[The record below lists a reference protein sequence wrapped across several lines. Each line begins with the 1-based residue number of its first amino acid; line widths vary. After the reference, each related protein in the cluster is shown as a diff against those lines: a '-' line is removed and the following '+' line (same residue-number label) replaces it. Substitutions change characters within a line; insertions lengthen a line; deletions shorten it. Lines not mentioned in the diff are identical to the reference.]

1 MMTLRA
7 GNLQYE
13 STSDFSV
20 IEPNTFDSDGLWGSA
35 QEVWQVLVGVDRS
48 GGFPGSVPEW
58 TGLLNAFLPILIVSF
73 LVTLFTV
80 PIVRWLA
87 VKFDIVD
94 HPDGGRKVHSYPVA
108 YLGGMAVFIG
118 LLGGIFASYILPT
131 LVSAGGNAIVSEY
144 SLVPFAITAGMFT
157 IFLTGMFD
165 DIFHWDPR
173 LKIAGQLAA
182 AAFLALSEIGTAA
195 TRGLISPILNRWSVP
210 NSNVWFLPDGREL
223 SIWKWVDL
231 GSAGVENW
239 MGWIPWYSVD
249 GIYYWAGVLFIA
261 VLILGACNAANLID
275 GLDGLLSGSVGI
287 MAVGFVVV
295 AVMLAIVD
303 RLEIEPQ
310 ESTATT
316 NALVSISEA
325 DRHTDDQAEVGR
337 FRARFELERSDEAAR
352 LQSVLQEL
360 GTIELQAQA
369 LQLEI
374 DRSSLDKALGENDPR
389 APLVGLLLE
398 ARLTQ
403 FGEARFRELFLERQ
417 QARESGPTG
426 KDEHPLWSRL
436 PLAGAPQD
444 KGRIFLDLNGDRQF
458 DVRDSELLGTV
469 LESGIGPRPDRL
481 VGSRLVLALALLGAV
496 LGFLP
501 FNFNPAVI
509 FLGDAGSLLL
519 GYVCAV
525 LILSLG
531 EEGQT
536 HYVIA
541 GLIIFALPIMDTVL
555 AILRRKLAGV
565 PMSVADRNH
574 IHHILLR
581 SFGSVKKA
589 VLVLYAINVVFVLLG
604 VGLAAAV
611 AFGSARYL
619 LVYGVA
625 TIFFGLVG
633 AAALKAG
640 LRHRWM
646 MQTMEVRGRHSVGEP
661 TDVPVKTESRR
672 DAG

>member
-1 MMTLRA
+1 MMLLGA
-7 GNLQYE
+7 IDPQYAPRG
-13 STSDFSV
+13 DFSV
-20 IEPNTFDSDGLWGSA
+20 VEPEMFESDGIWVSI
-35 QEVWQVLVGVDRS
+35 QEAWQVLVGVDRS
-48 GGFPGSVPEW
+48 GGFPVNVPNW
-58 TGLLNAFLPILIVSF
+58 TDLLNAFLPILLVAF

-80 PIVRWLA
+80 PFVRWLA

-94 HPDGGRKVHSYPVA
+94 HPDGGRKAHAYPVA
-108 YLGGMAVFIG
+108 YLGGMAVFVG
-118 LLGGIFASYILPT
+118 LLGGIFASYVLPSV
-131 LVSAGGNAIVSEY
+131 VSSGGKNIVTEY

-157 IFLTGMFD
+157 IFVTGLFD

-195 TRGLISPILNRWSVP
+195 TRGLISPILNHWSIP
-210 NSNVWFLPDGREL
+210 NSNVWFLSDGREI
-223 SIWKWVDL
+223 SIWKWIDL
-231 GSAGVENW
+231 SPAGVESW
-239 MGWIPWYSVD
+239 MGWVPWYSVD

-275 GLDGLLSGSVGI
+275 GLDGLLAGSVGI
-287 MAVGFVVV
+287 MAAGFVVI

-303 RLEIEPQ
+303 RQEIEPQ
-310 ESTATT
+310 VPTDA
-316 NALVSISEA
+316 AIAAVSGSEA
-325 DRHTDDQAEVGR
+325 DI
-337 FRARFELERSDEAAR
+337 DE
-352 LQSVLQEL
+352 QE
-360 GTIELQAQA
+360 
-369 LQLEI
+369 
-374 DRSSLDKALGENDPR
+374 N
-389 APLVGLLLE
+389 LVTLLLE
-398 ARLTQ
+398 EPENR
-403 FGEARFRELFLERQ
+403 FGESKIWAFVDARRG
-417 QARESGPTG
+417 ADPTG
-426 KDEHPLWSRL
+426 DEVGV
-436 PLAGAPQD
+436 A
-444 KGRIFLDLNGDRQF
+444 LDLNGDSRF
-458 DVRDSELLGTV
+458 DARDSELLGTV
-469 LESGIGPRPDRL
+469 LEAGIGPRPDRL
-481 VGSRLVLALALLGAV
+481 VGSRLVLSLALLGAV

-646 MQTMEVRGRHSVGEP
+646 MQTMEARGRDSVEGASK
-661 TDVPVKTESRR
+661 VPDGRKPRR
-672 DAG
+672 DVG

>member
-1 MMTLRA
+1 MLLGAINSQNDLLGDLSM
-7 GNLQYE
+7 
-13 STSDFSV
+13 V
-20 IEPNTFDSDGLWGSA
+20 EPDAFDSNGVWA
-35 QEVWQVLVGVDRS
+35 NVQEAWQVLVGVDRS
-48 GGFPGSVPEW
+48 GGFPVNVPEW
-58 TGLLNAFLPILIVSF
+58 SSLLNAFLPILIIAF
-73 LVTLFTV
+73 LLTLFTV
-80 PIVRWLA
+80 PFVRWLA

-94 HPDGGRKVHSYPVA
+94 HPDGGRKVHAYPVA
-108 YLGGMAVFIG
+108 YLGGMAVFVG
-118 LLGGIFASYILPT
+118 LLGGIFASYVLPS
-131 LVSAGGNAIVSEY
+131 LVSARAGTIVSEY

-157 IFLTGMFD
+157 IFVTGIFD

-210 NSNVWFLPDGREL
+210 NSNVWFLSDGREL
-223 SIWKWVDL
+223 SIWKWIDL
-231 GSAGVENW
+231 GPAGVESW

-249 GIYYWAGVLFIA
+249 GIYYWAGVIFIA
-261 VLILGACNAANLID
+261 ALILGACNAANLID
-275 GLDGLLSGSVGI
+275 GLDGLLAGSVGI
-287 MAVGFVVV
+287 MAAGFVVV

-303 RLEIEPQ
+303 RQEVEPLELTDSALAAVVESELDRPIDGEERLVALLREEPV
-310 ESTATT
+310 
-316 NALVSISEA
+316 N
-325 DRHTDDQAEVGR
+325 
-337 FRARFELERSDEAAR
+337 
-352 LQSVLQEL
+352 
-360 GTIELQAQA
+360 
-369 LQLEI
+369 
-374 DRSSLDKALGENDPR
+374 
-389 APLVGLLLE
+389 
-398 ARLTQ
+398 Q
-403 FGEARFRELFLERQ
+403 FGESKLRRFVADRQ
-417 QARESGPTG
+417 TA
-426 KDEHPLWSRL
+426 D
-436 PLAGAPQD
+436 GAETL
-444 KGRIFLDLNGDRQF
+444 LDLNGDDRF
-458 DVRDSELLGTV
+458 DKRDSEILGTV
-469 LESGIGPRPDRL
+469 LESRIGPRPDRL

-541 GLIIFALPIMDTVL
+541 GLIIFALPIMDTIL

-581 SFGSVKKA
+581 SLGSVKKA
-589 VLVLYAINVVFVLLG
+589 VLLLYAINVVFVLLG

-625 TIFFGLVG
+625 TIFFGIVG
-633 AAALKAG
+633 AAALKSG
-640 LRHRWM
+640 LRHRWL
-646 MQTMEVRGRHSVGEP
+646 MQTLTARGKDSVGTP
-661 TDVPVKTESRR
+661 SNVSKGTESRR
-672 DAG
+672 EAG

>member
-1 MMTLRA
+1 MMLLGA
-7 GNLQYE
+7 SNPQYPPRG
-13 STSDFSV
+13 DFSV
-20 IEPNTFDSDGLWGSA
+20 VEPEMFESDGIWVSIQDA
-35 QEVWQVLVGVDRS
+35 WQVLVGVDRS
-48 GGFPGSVPEW
+48 GGFPVNVPNW
-58 TGLLNAFLPILIVSF
+58 TDLLNAFLPILLVAF

-80 PIVRWLA
+80 PFVRWLA

-94 HPDGGRKVHSYPVA
+94 HPDGGRKAHAYPVA
-108 YLGGMAVFIG
+108 YLGGMAVFVG
-118 LLGGIFASYILPT
+118 LLGGIFASYVLPSV
-131 LVSAGGNAIVSEY
+131 VSSGGKNIVTEY

-157 IFLTGMFD
+157 IFVTGLFD

-195 TRGLISPILNRWSVP
+195 TRGLISPILNHWSIP
-210 NSNVWFLPDGREL
+210 NSNVWFLSDGREI
-223 SIWKWVDL
+223 SIWKWIDL
-231 GSAGVENW
+231 SPAGVESW
-239 MGWIPWYSVD
+239 MGWVPWYSVD

-275 GLDGLLSGSVGI
+275 GLDGLLAGSVGI
-287 MAVGFVVV
+287 MAAGFVVI

-303 RLEIEPQ
+303 RQEIEPQ
-310 ESTATT
+310 VPTDA
-316 NALVSISEA
+316 AIAAVSGSEA
-325 DRHTDDQAEVGR
+325 DIDIDEQA
-337 FRARFELERSDEAAR
+337 
-352 LQSVLQEL
+352 
-360 GTIELQAQA
+360 
-369 LQLEI
+369 
-374 DRSSLDKALGENDPR
+374 N
-389 APLVGLLLE
+389 LVTLLLE
-398 ARLTQ
+398 EPENR
-403 FGEARFRELFLERQ
+403 FGESKIWAFVDARRG
-417 QARESGPTG
+417 ADPTG
-426 KDEHPLWSRL
+426 DEVGV
-436 PLAGAPQD
+436 A
-444 KGRIFLDLNGDRQF
+444 LDLNGDSQF
-458 DVRDSELLGTV
+458 DARDSELLGTV
-469 LESGIGPRPDRL
+469 LEAGIGPRPDRL
-481 VGSRLVLALALLGAV
+481 VGSRLVLSLALLGAV

-646 MQTMEVRGRHSVGEP
+646 MQTMEARGRDSVEGASK
-661 TDVPVKTESRR
+661 VPDDRKPRR
-672 DAG
+672 DVG

>member
-1 MMTLRA
+1 MISTAA
-7 GNLQYE
+7 GNPQTEQPFEFSLVEPGMPE
-13 STSDFSV
+13 SGGFWVDV
-20 IEPNTFDSDGLWGSA
+20 

-48 GGFPGSVPEW
+48 GDFPVNVPEW
-58 TGLLNAFLPILIVSF
+58 TSLLNAFLPILIVAF

-80 PIVRWLA
+80 PFVRWLA

-94 HPDGGRKVHSYPVA
+94 HPDGDRKVHEYPVA
-108 YLGGMAVFIG
+108 YLGGMAVFVG
-118 LLGGIFASYILPT
+118 LLGGIFASYVLPS
-131 LVSAGGNAIVSEY
+131 LVSAGGSVIVSEY
-144 SLVPFAITAGMFT
+144 PLIPFAITAGMFT
-157 IFLTGMFD
+157 IFVTGMFD

-182 AAFLALSEIGTAA
+182 AAFLALSEIGTTA

-210 NSNVWFLPDGREL
+210 NSNVWFLPDGREI
-223 SIWKWVDL
+223 SVWNWIDL
-231 GSAGVENW
+231 GPAGVEGW
-239 MGWIPWYSVD
+239 MSWIPWYSVD
-249 GIYYWAGVLFIA
+249 GIYYWAGVIFIA
-261 VLILGACNAANLID
+261 ALILGACNAANLID
-275 GLDGLLSGSVGI
+275 GLDGLLTGSVGI
-287 MAVGFVVV
+287 MAAGFVVV

-303 RLEIEPQ
+303 RQEVEPPEMVGAAMVAVSVSDAGIEIDGQ
-310 ESTATT
+310 ET
-316 NALVSISEA
+316 LVTLLREEA
-325 DRHTDDQAEVGR
+325 ENGFGESKIREFVGR
-337 FRARFELERSDEAAR
+337 QRLEQTE
-352 LQSVLQEL
+352 E
-360 GTIELQAQA
+360 E
-369 LQLEI
+369 
-374 DRSSLDKALGENDPR
+374 
-389 APLVGLLLE
+389 
-398 ARLTQ
+398 
-403 FGEARFRELFLERQ
+403 
-417 QARESGPTG
+417 
-426 KDEHPLWSRL
+426 
-436 PLAGAPQD
+436 AGAM
-444 KGRIFLDLNGDRQF
+444 LDLNGDRRF
-458 DVRDSELLGTV
+458 DGRDSELLGTV
-469 LESGIGPRPDRL
+469 LEVGIGPRPDRL
-481 VGSRLVLALALLGAV
+481 AGSRLVLALALFGAV

-555 AILRRKLAGV
+555 AILRRKIAGV

-589 VLVLYAINVVFVLLG
+589 VLVLYAINIVFVLLG

-611 AFGSARYL
+611 AFGFARYL

-646 MQTMEVRGRHSVGEP
+646 MQTLEARGRESVEGASTASKDTKP
-661 TDVPVKTESRR
+661 RR

>member
-1 MMTLRA
+1 MMLLGAR
-7 GNLQYE
+7 NPQYPPRG
-13 STSDFSV
+13 DFSV
-20 IEPNTFDSDGLWGSA
+20 VEPEMFESDGIWVSIQDA
-35 QEVWQVLVGVDRS
+35 WQVLVGVDRS
-48 GGFPGSVPEW
+48 GGFPVNVPNW
-58 TGLLNAFLPILIVSF
+58 TDLLNAFLPILLVAF

-80 PIVRWLA
+80 PFVRWLA

-94 HPDGGRKVHSYPVA
+94 HPDGGRKAHAYPVA
-108 YLGGMAVFIG
+108 YLGGMAVFVG
-118 LLGGIFASYILPT
+118 LLGGIFASYVLPSV
-131 LVSAGGNAIVSEY
+131 VSSGGKNIVTEY

-157 IFLTGMFD
+157 IFVTGLFD

-195 TRGLISPILNRWSVP
+195 TRGLISPILNHWSIP
-210 NSNVWFLPDGREL
+210 NSNVWFLSDGREI
-223 SIWKWVDL
+223 SIWKWIDL
-231 GSAGVENW
+231 SPAGVESW
-239 MGWIPWYSVD
+239 MGWVPWYSVD

-275 GLDGLLSGSVGI
+275 GLDGLLAGSVGI
-287 MAVGFVVV
+287 MAAGFVVI

-303 RLEIEPQ
+303 RQEIEPQ
-310 ESTATT
+310 VPTDA
-316 NALVSISEA
+316 AIAAVSGSEA
-325 DRHTDDQAEVGR
+325 DIDIDEQA
-337 FRARFELERSDEAAR
+337 
-352 LQSVLQEL
+352 
-360 GTIELQAQA
+360 
-369 LQLEI
+369 
-374 DRSSLDKALGENDPR
+374 N
-389 APLVGLLLE
+389 LVTLLLE
-398 ARLTQ
+398 EPENR
-403 FGEARFRELFLERQ
+403 FGESKIWAFVDARRG
-417 QARESGPTG
+417 ADPTG
-426 KDEHPLWSRL
+426 DEVGV
-436 PLAGAPQD
+436 A
-444 KGRIFLDLNGDRQF
+444 LDLNGDSQF
-458 DVRDSELLGTV
+458 DARDSELLGTV
-469 LESGIGPRPDRL
+469 LEAGIGPRPDRL
-481 VGSRLVLALALLGAV
+481 VGSRLVLSLALLGAV

-555 AILRRKLAGV
+555 AIIRRKLAGV
-565 PMSVADRNH
+565 SMSVADRNH

-646 MQTMEVRGRHSVGEP
+646 MQTMEARGRDSVEGASK
-661 TDVPVKTESRR
+661 VPDDRKPRR
-672 DAG
+672 DVG

>member
-1 MMTLRA
+1 MMLLGA
-7 GNLQYE
+7 SNPQYPPRG
-13 STSDFSV
+13 DFSV
-20 IEPNTFDSDGLWGSA
+20 VEPEMFESDGIWVSIQDA
-35 QEVWQVLVGVDRS
+35 WQVLVGVDRS
-48 GGFPGSVPEW
+48 GGFPVNVPNW
-58 TGLLNAFLPILIVSF
+58 TDLLNAFLPILLVAF

-80 PIVRWLA
+80 PFVRWLA

-94 HPDGGRKVHSYPVA
+94 HPDGGRKAHAYPVA
-108 YLGGMAVFIG
+108 YLGGMAVFVG
-118 LLGGIFASYILPT
+118 LLGGIFASYVLPSV
-131 LVSAGGNAIVSEY
+131 VSSGGKNIVTEY

-157 IFLTGMFD
+157 IFVTGLFD

-195 TRGLISPILNRWSVP
+195 TRGLISPILNHWSIP
-210 NSNVWFLPDGREL
+210 NSNVWFLSDGREI
-223 SIWKWVDL
+223 SIWKWIDL
-231 GSAGVENW
+231 SPAGVESW
-239 MGWIPWYSVD
+239 MGWVPWYSVD

-275 GLDGLLSGSVGI
+275 GLDGLLAGSVGI
-287 MAVGFVVV
+287 MAAGFVVI

-303 RLEIEPQ
+303 RQEIEPQ
-310 ESTATT
+310 VPTDA
-316 NALVSISEA
+316 AIAAVSGSEA
-325 DRHTDDQAEVGR
+325 DIDIDEQA
-337 FRARFELERSDEAAR
+337 
-352 LQSVLQEL
+352 
-360 GTIELQAQA
+360 
-369 LQLEI
+369 
-374 DRSSLDKALGENDPR
+374 N
-389 APLVGLLLE
+389 LVTLLLE
-398 ARLTQ
+398 EPENR
-403 FGEARFRELFLERQ
+403 FGESKIWAFVDARRG
-417 QARESGPTG
+417 ADPTG
-426 KDEHPLWSRL
+426 DEVGV
-436 PLAGAPQD
+436 A
-444 KGRIFLDLNGDRQF
+444 LDLNGDSQF
-458 DVRDSELLGTV
+458 DARDSELLGTV
-469 LESGIGPRPDRL
+469 LEAGIGPRPDRL
-481 VGSRLVLALALLGAV
+481 VGSRLVLSLALLGAV

-519 GYVCAV
+519 GYVRAV

-646 MQTMEVRGRHSVGEP
+646 MQTMEARGRDSVEGASK
-661 TDVPVKTESRR
+661 VPDDRKPRR
-672 DAG
+672 DVG

>member
-1 MMTLRA
+1 MMLLGA
-7 GNLQYE
+7 SNPQYPPRG
-13 STSDFSV
+13 DFSV
-20 IEPNTFDSDGLWGSA
+20 VEPEMFESDGIWVSI
-35 QEVWQVLVGVDRS
+35 QEAWQVLVGVDRS
-48 GGFPGSVPEW
+48 GGFPVNVPNW
-58 TGLLNAFLPILIVSF
+58 TDLLNAFLPILLVAF

-80 PIVRWLA
+80 PFVRWLA

-94 HPDGGRKVHSYPVA
+94 HPDGGRKAHAYPVA
-108 YLGGMAVFIG
+108 YLGGMAVFVG
-118 LLGGIFASYILPT
+118 LLGGIFASYVLPSV
-131 LVSAGGNAIVSEY
+131 VSSGGKNIVTEY

-157 IFLTGMFD
+157 IFVTGLFD

-195 TRGLISPILNRWSVP
+195 TRGLISPILNHWSIP
-210 NSNVWFLPDGREL
+210 NSNVWFLSDGREI
-223 SIWKWVDL
+223 SIWKWIDL
-231 GSAGVENW
+231 SPGGVEGW

-249 GIYYWAGVLFIA
+249 GIYYWAGVFFIA

-275 GLDGLLSGSVGI
+275 GLDGLLTGSVGI
-287 MAVGFVVV
+287 MAAGFVVI

-303 RLEIEPQ
+303 RQEIEPQ
-310 ESTATT
+310 VA
-316 NALVSISEA
+316 ADAAIAVVSISEA
-325 DRHTDDQAEVGR
+325 DI
-337 FRARFELERSDEAAR
+337 DE
-352 LQSVLQEL
+352 QQ
-360 GTIELQAQA
+360 
-369 LQLEI
+369 
-374 DRSSLDKALGENDPR
+374 N
-389 APLVGLLLE
+389 LVTLLLE
-398 ARLTQ
+398 EPKNR
-403 FGEARFRELFLERQ
+403 FGESKIWAFVQSRQ
-417 QARESGPTG
+417 DADP
-426 KDEHPLWSRL
+426 
-436 PLAGAPQD
+436 AGVEVGAA
-444 KGRIFLDLNGDRQF
+444 LDLNGDSQF
-458 DVRDSELLGTV
+458 DARDSELLGMV
-469 LESGIGPRPDRL
+469 FEAGIGPRPDRL
-481 VGSRLVLALALLGAV
+481 VGSRLVLSLALLGAV

-646 MQTMEVRGRHSVGEP
+646 MQTMEARGRESVGDASKVLDDRKP
-661 TDVPVKTESRR
+661 RR
-672 DAG
+672 DVG

>member
-1 MMTLRA
+1 MMLLGA
-7 GNLQYE
+7 SNPQYPPRG
-13 STSDFSV
+13 DFSV
-20 IEPNTFDSDGLWGSA
+20 VEPEMFESDGIWVSI
-35 QEVWQVLVGVDRS
+35 QEAWQVLVGVDRS
-48 GGFPGSVPEW
+48 GGFPVNVPNW
-58 TGLLNAFLPILIVSF
+58 TDLLNAFLPILLVAF

-80 PIVRWLA
+80 PFVRWLA

-94 HPDGGRKVHSYPVA
+94 HPDGGRKAHAYPVA
-108 YLGGMAVFIG
+108 YLGGMAVFVG
-118 LLGGIFASYILPT
+118 LLGGIFASYVLPSV
-131 LVSAGGNAIVSEY
+131 VSSGGKNIVTEY

-157 IFLTGMFD
+157 IFVTGLFD

-195 TRGLISPILNRWSVP
+195 TRGLISPILNHWSIP
-210 NSNVWFLPDGREL
+210 NSNVWFLSDGREI
-223 SIWKWVDL
+223 SIWKWIDL
-231 GSAGVENW
+231 SPAGVESW
-239 MGWIPWYSVD
+239 MGWVPWYSVD

-275 GLDGLLSGSVGI
+275 GLDGLLAGSVGI
-287 MAVGFVVV
+287 MAAGFVVI

-303 RLEIEPQ
+303 RQEIEPQ
-310 ESTATT
+310 VPTDA
-316 NALVSISEA
+316 AIAAVSGSEA
-325 DRHTDDQAEVGR
+325 DI
-337 FRARFELERSDEAAR
+337 DE
-352 LQSVLQEL
+352 QE
-360 GTIELQAQA
+360 
-369 LQLEI
+369 
-374 DRSSLDKALGENDPR
+374 N
-389 APLVGLLLE
+389 LVTLLLE
-398 ARLTQ
+398 EPENR
-403 FGEARFRELFLERQ
+403 FGESKIWAFVDARRG
-417 QARESGPTG
+417 ADPTG
-426 KDEHPLWSRL
+426 DEV
-436 PLAGAPQD
+436 GVV
-444 KGRIFLDLNGDRQF
+444 LDLNGDSQF
-458 DVRDSELLGTV
+458 DARDSELLGTV
-469 LESGIGPRPDRL
+469 LEAGIGPRPDRL
-481 VGSRLVLALALLGAV
+481 VGSRLVLSLALLGAV

-646 MQTMEVRGRHSVGEP
+646 MQTMEARGRDSVEGASK
-661 TDVPVKTESRR
+661 VPDGRKPRR
-672 DAG
+672 DVG

>member
-1 MMTLRA
+1 MMLLGA
-7 GNLQYE
+7 SNPQYPPRG
-13 STSDFSV
+13 DFSV
-20 IEPNTFDSDGLWGSA
+20 VEPEMFESDGIWVSIQDA
-35 QEVWQVLVGVDRS
+35 WQVLVGVDRS
-48 GGFPGSVPEW
+48 GGFPVNVPNW
-58 TGLLNAFLPILIVSF
+58 TDLLNAFLPILLVAF

-80 PIVRWLA
+80 PFVRWLA

-94 HPDGGRKVHSYPVA
+94 HPDGGRKAHAYPVA
-108 YLGGMAVFIG
+108 YLGGMAVFVG
-118 LLGGIFASYILPT
+118 LLGGIFASYVLPSV
-131 LVSAGGNAIVSEY
+131 VSSGGKNIVTEY

-157 IFLTGMFD
+157 IFVTGLFD

-195 TRGLISPILNRWSVP
+195 TRGLISPILNHWSIP
-210 NSNVWFLPDGREL
+210 NSNVWFLSDGREI
-223 SIWKWVDL
+223 SIWKWIDL
-231 GSAGVENW
+231 SPAGVESW
-239 MGWIPWYSVD
+239 MGWVPWYSVD

-275 GLDGLLSGSVGI
+275 GLDGLLAGSVGI
-287 MAVGFVVV
+287 MAAGFVVI

-303 RLEIEPQ
+303 RQEIEPQ
-310 ESTATT
+310 VPTDA
-316 NALVSISEA
+316 AIAAVSGSEA
-325 DRHTDDQAEVGR
+325 DIDIDEQA
-337 FRARFELERSDEAAR
+337 
-352 LQSVLQEL
+352 
-360 GTIELQAQA
+360 
-369 LQLEI
+369 
-374 DRSSLDKALGENDPR
+374 N
-389 APLVGLLLE
+389 LVTLLLE
-398 ARLTQ
+398 EPENR
-403 FGEARFRELFLERQ
+403 FGESKIWAFVDARRG
-417 QARESGPTG
+417 ADPTG
-426 KDEHPLWSRL
+426 DEVGV
-436 PLAGAPQD
+436 A
-444 KGRIFLDLNGDRQF
+444 LDLNGDSQF
-458 DVRDSELLGTV
+458 DARDSELLGTV
-469 LESGIGPRPDRL
+469 LEAGIGPRPDRL
-481 VGSRLVLALALLGAV
+481 VGSRLVLSLALLGAV

-646 MQTMEVRGRHSVGEP
+646 VQTMEARGRDSVEGASK
-661 TDVPVKTESRR
+661 VPDDRKPRR
-672 DAG
+672 DVG

>member
-1 MMTLRA
+1 MMSSSA
-7 GNLQYE
+7 SNSQNE
-13 STSDFSV
+13 QPFEFSI
-20 IEPNTFDSDGLWGSA
+20 IEPGMQESDGFWMSV
-35 QEVWQVLVGVDRS
+35 QDVWQVLVGVDRS
-48 GGFPGSVPEW
+48 GDFPVNVPEW
-58 TGLLNAFLPILIVSF
+58 TSLLNAFLPILIVAF

-80 PIVRWLA
+80 PVVRWLA

-94 HPDGGRKVHSYPVA
+94 HPDGDRKVHAYPVA
-108 YLGGMAVFIG
+108 YLGGMAVFVG
-118 LLGGIFASYILPT
+118 LLGGIFASYALPS
-131 LVSAGGNAIVSEY
+131 LVSAGGSAIVSEY
-144 SLVPFAITAGMFT
+144 SLVPFAVTAGMFT
-157 IFLTGMFD
+157 IFVTGMFD

-210 NSNVWFLPDGREL
+210 NSNVWFLPDGREI
-223 SIWKWVDL
+223 SVWNWIDL
-231 GSAGVENW
+231 GPAGVEGW
-239 MGWIPWYSVD
+239 MSWIPWYSVD
-249 GIYYWAGVLFIA
+249 GIYYWAGVIFIA
-261 VLILGACNAANLID
+261 ALILGACNAANLID
-275 GLDGLLSGSVGI
+275 GLDGLLTGSVGI
-287 MAVGFVVV
+287 MAAGFVVV

-303 RLEIEPQ
+303 RQEVEPPEVGDAAMVAVSVSEAEIELDGQ
-310 ESTATT
+310 ET
-316 NALVSISEA
+316 LVTLLREEA
-325 DRHTDDQAEVGR
+325 
-337 FRARFELERSDEAAR
+337 
-352 LQSVLQEL
+352 
-360 GTIELQAQA
+360 
-369 LQLEI
+369 
-374 DRSSLDKALGENDPR
+374 EN
-389 APLVGLLLE
+389 G
-398 ARLTQ
+398 
-403 FGEARFRELFLERQ
+403 FGESKLREFVSRQ
-417 QARESGPTG
+417 SREWT
-426 KDEHPLWSRL
+426 KEE
-436 PLAGAPQD
+436 AGAT
-444 KGRIFLDLNGDRQF
+444 LDLNGDQRF
-458 DVRDSELLGTV
+458 DARDTELLGTV
-469 LESGIGPRPDRL
+469 IQVGIGPRPDRL
-481 VGSRLVLALALLGAV
+481 AGSRLVLALALFGAV

-555 AILRRKLAGV
+555 AIIRRKIAGV

-589 VLVLYAINVVFVLLG
+589 VLVLYVINIVFVLLG

-611 AFGSARYL
+611 AFGFARYL

-646 MQTMEVRGRHSVGEP
+646 MQTLEARGRESVEGASVASKDTKP
-661 TDVPVKTESRR
+661 RR